1 MVRYSVSKDFQSVPR
16 VRYFVGDFM
25 PKKVFKSDM
34 SVKELDSLI
43 RELQKYN
50 DDLPNKFKKLVS
62 ELLQKGVDVSKA
74 RISDSPLGKYVTVTT
89 NISSEKMGCKGIL
102 LAKGAVKEQD
112 GYAPFSIL
120 LAIEFGSGIHYNP
133 TPNPLSAEMGYGV
146 GTFPGQVHAFQS
158 EGWMYWDEKAQEW
171 RHTYG
176 VKATM
181 PLYNADI
188 EIIQNVIR
196 IAKEVFR

>member
-1 MVRYSVSKDFQSVPR
+1 MDCISISKDVKDFSR
-16 VRYFVGDFM
+16 IRYFVGDFM

-34 SVKELDSLI
+34 SVNGIDSLI
-43 RELQKYN
+43 RELQKYK
-50 DDLPNKFKKLVS
+50 DDLPNKCKKLVS
-62 ELLQKGVDVSKA
+62 ELLQSGVEVSKA

-89 NISSEKMGCKGIL
+89 NLSSEKMGCKGIL

-146 GTFPGQVHAFQS
+146 GTFPGQVHAMEPGGWYFWS
-158 EGWMYWDEKAQEW
+158 EEKQQW
-171 RHTYG
+171 IHSYG

-181 PLYNADI
+181 PMYSADM
-188 EIIQNVIR
+188 EIIQNVVKY
-196 IAKEVFR
+196 AKEVFA

>member
-1 MVRYSVSKDFQSVPR
+1 MA
-16 VRYFVGDFM
+16 
-25 PKKVFKSDM
+25 KKVFKSDL
-34 SVKELDSLI
+34 SVNGIEALKSQLLQYKDSLPI
-43 RELQKYN
+43 KCEN
-50 DDLPNKFKKLVS
+50 LVS
-62 ELLQKGVDVSKA
+62 RLLQSGVTVSQSK
-74 RISDSPLGKYVTVTT
+74 ISESPLGKYVTVTT
-89 NISSEKMGCKGIL
+89 NISADKMGCKGVL

-120 LAIEFGSGIHYNP
+120 LAIEFGAGVHFNP
-133 TPNPLSAEMGYGV
+133 TPNPLISSEFPYGV

-181 PLYNADI
+181 PLYNADM
-188 EIIQNVIR
+188 EIIQNVVKY
-196 IAKEVFR
+196 AKEVFG